1 MDARRSSDSRPRA
14 IRHILREFAL
24 CYERHPESMRTVPWL
39 RPAGRDS
46 VSGASAASGCVFQSV
61 LPFFCFRPFNLRKNC
76 LKILPFL
83 CFTLSNIVQK
93 PKTRRRESR
102 KVSPD
107 GSKNCAIISLSFA
120 PMTKKCAHYFDVSK
134 ASFLALFPNSGSA
147 EGF

>member
-1 MDARRSSDSRPRA
+1 MLRASSGKRA
-14 IRHILREFAL
+14 HGSLA
-24 CYERHPESMRTVPWL
+24 PSGGPWL
-39 RPAGRDS
+39 RAG
-46 VSGASAASGCVFQSV
+46 AVFQSV
-61 LPFFCFRPFNLRKNC
+61 LPFSCFRPFNLRKNC

-134 ASFLALFPNSGSA
+134 ASFLALFLCLFCKPQRNNPQKKRDYFFVVCA
-147 EGF
+147 NDKEMCTLF